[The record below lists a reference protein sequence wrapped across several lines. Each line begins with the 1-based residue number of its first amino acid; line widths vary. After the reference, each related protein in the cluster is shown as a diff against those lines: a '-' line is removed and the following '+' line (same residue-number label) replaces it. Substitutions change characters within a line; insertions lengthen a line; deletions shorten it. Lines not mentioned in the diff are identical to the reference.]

1 MLNPITPHICHE
13 LWDQIN
19 ETKIEDNLWPSF
31 DKSFLETSELEFV
44 IHVNGKLRGSILV
57 DVKKEKDEI
66 ISAAKKNENVKKF
79 LSNKKLIKVIF
90 IEKKL
95 VNFVV
100 K

>member
-19 ETKIEDNLWPSF
+19 ENKIEDNLWPSF
-31 DKSFLETSELEFV
+31 DESFLETSELEFA
-44 IHVNGKLRGSILV
+44 IQVNGKLRGSILV

-95 VNFVV
+95 INFVV

>member
-1 MLNPITPHICHE
+1 MI
-13 LWDQIN
+13 Q
-19 ETKIEDNLWPSF
+19 
-31 DKSFLETSELEFV
+31 
-44 IHVNGKLRGSILV
+44 VNGKLRGSILV

-66 ISAAKKNENVKKF
+66 ISAAKKIENVKKF

-95 VNFVV
+95 INFVV